1 MIGHPGASL
10 GLRNKTVQTEG
21 STLGVPGV
29 RPVAGAD
36 GFPDHPEGVC
46 GSSLPP
52 RARPSLGSSSS
63 QAVRQSEAVGQSPRR
78 SATAASP
85 VRASAWN
92 RFRGARMQ
100 LAKPKARR
108 WSYAEYSRLTD
119 LGFFDRQRVELIG
132 GRIIQMAAQRDVHT
146 AAVSLARDAVAAAF
160 GPGYWVRV
168 QAPLH
173 MGRWSGPE
181 PDVSVVPGSA
191 RDYVGTGHPKSA
203 LLVVEV
209 SDTTLRFD
217 RRVKQGMYA
226 KYDIQHYW
234 IVNPVDWTHI
244 IESCPTDWSIC
255 LFSDRRGTSQRTHQP
270 GT

>member
-1 MIGHPGASL
+1 
-10 GLRNKTVQTEG
+10 
-21 STLGVPGV
+21 
-29 RPVAGAD
+29 
-36 GFPDHPEGVC
+36 
-46 GSSLPP
+46 
-52 RARPSLGSSSS
+52 
-63 QAVRQSEAVGQSPRR
+63 
-78 SATAASP
+78 
-85 VRASAWN
+85 
-92 RFRGARMQ
+92 MQ

-132 GRIIQMAAQRDVHT
+132 GRIIQRVAQRDVHT
-146 AAVSLARDAVAAAF
+146 AGVSLARDAVAAAF

-234 IVNPVDWTHI
+234 IVNPVDLHVEVYGDPVPDSNHPFGYRYSDVKI
-244 IESCPTDWSIC
+244 FLRGQSITP
-255 LFSDRRGTSQRTHQP
+255 LATAAAVKVDDLLP
-270 GT
+270 